1 MGGSRLV
8 GHYAQ
13 EDARFR
19 RRPPETAV
27 AEALVCAKVF
37 FFRVLRA
44 RAQWEVRDWSDI
56 TRKKT
61 QGFGAAPPKR
71 PSQKP
76 LSARKSFFFA
86 FCARARNGRFE
97 TGRTLRAR
105 RRKVSAPP
113 PRNGRRRSPCLR
125 ESLFFSRS
133 ASARAQW
140 EVRDWSDIT
149 RKKTQGFGAPPPETA
164 VAEALVCAKV
174 FFFSR
179 FARARARA
187 QWEVRDWSD
196 ITRKKTQGFGA
207 APPKRPSQK
216 PLSARKFFFFRV
228 LRARARNGR
237 FETGRTLRARRRKV
251 SAPPPRNGRRR
262 SPCLRESLFF
272 FAFCARARN
281 GRFETGRTL
290 RARRRKVSA
299 PPPRNGRRRSP
310 CLRESLIF
318 SRSVRARA
326 QWEVRDWSDITR
338 KKTQGFGAPPLKRPS
353 QKPLSARKSFFSGG
367 SARAKPRN
375 CKIVAELSV
384 SDRGYLVVQLACRLI
399 SLHKTPEKSPAFYF

>member
-1 MGGSRLV
+1 MGGSRLL

-27 AEALVCAKVF
+27 AEALVCAKV
-37 FFRVLRA
+37 
-44 RAQWEVRDWSDI
+44 
-56 TRKKT
+56 
-61 QGFGAAPPKR
+61 
-71 PSQKP
+71 
-76 LSARKSFFFA
+76 
-86 FCARARNGRFE
+86 
-97 TGRTLRAR
+97 
-105 RRKVSAPP
+105 
-113 PRNGRRRSPCLR
+113 
-125 ESLFFSRS
+125 
-133 ASARAQW
+133 
-140 EVRDWSDIT
+140 
-149 RKKTQGFGAPPPETA
+149 
-164 VAEALVCAKV
+164 
-174 FFFSR
+174 
-179 FARARARA
+179 
-187 QWEVRDWSD
+187 
-196 ITRKKTQGFGA
+196 
-207 APPKRPSQK
+207 
-216 PLSARKFFFFRV
+216 FFFRV

-262 SPCLRESLFF
+262 SPCVRESLFFSRFCARARAMGGSRLVGHYAQEDARFRRRPPETAVAEALVCAKVLFF

-299 PPPRNGRRRSP
+299 APPRNGRRRGP
-310 CLRESLIF
+310 CLRESLFF
-318 SRSVRARA
+318 SRFPRARA

-338 KKTQGFGAPPLKRPS
+338 KKTQGFGGAPPKRPS
-353 QKPLSARKSFFSGG
+353 QKPLSARESFFSGG

-375 CKIVAELSV
+375 CKIVAEPSA

>member
-44 RAQWEVRDWSDI
+44 RA
-56 TRKKT
+56 
-61 QGFGAAPPKR
+61 
-71 PSQKP
+71 
-76 LSARKSFFFA
+76 
-86 FCARARNGRFE
+86 RNGRFE

-113 PRNGRRRSPCLR
+113 PRNGRRRGPCLR
-125 ESLFFSRS
+125 ESLFFSRF
-133 ASARAQW
+133 ARARAMGGSRLVGHYAQ
-140 EVRDWSDIT
+140 EDARF
-149 RKKTQGFGAPPPETA
+149 RRRPPETA

-179 FARARARA
+179 FARARAMGGSRLVGHYA
-187 QWEVRDWSD
+187 QEDARF
-196 ITRKKTQGFGA
+196 RRR
-207 APPKRPSQK
+207 PPETAVAEALVCAKV
-216 PLSARKFFFFRV
+216 FFFRV
-228 LRARARNGR
+228 
-237 FETGRTLRARRRKV
+237 
-251 SAPPPRNGRRR
+251 S
-262 SPCLRESLFF
+262 
-272 FAFCARARN
+272 
-281 GRFETGRTL
+281 
-290 RARRRKVSA
+290 
-299 PPPRNGRRRSP
+299 
-310 CLRESLIF
+310 
-318 SRSVRARA
+318 RARA

-338 KKTQGFGAPPLKRPS
+338 KKTQGFGGAPPKRPS

-375 CKIVAELSV
+375 CKIVAEPSA